1 MIFLNQSKVGQL
13 TGILS
18 TFTKTVDKLTA
29 LDSDLTDEKAAI
41 DKRIVELQDQNV
53 VLVEAKSKISKV
65 VENIKKLT
73 GDV

>member
-73 GDV
+73 GEV

>member
-29 LDSDLTDEKAAI
+29 LDSDLTDEKIAI

-73 GDV
+73 GEV